1 MWSYKCSNDDDSI
14 KTETQQIN
22 VTVNAPITDLTAQ
35 SHSQCKNKT
44 LTPQQLTQQSL
55 KMFVEFWNNFE
66 LHHHMKSSNFHE
78 QKIGTLKKKKK
89 HDTKLK
95 TNKFNLSRA
104 RSRDWQTHRCRWT
117 TTTSSPGPMEHPR
130 RSPHPPSPAAAAS
143 HRPPA
148 RRRRRRTSRRGGRT
162 RPGGGRGGGG
172 SRGRRRLRRRRRA
185 RKSAAWSEKVVGVE
199 SVSVGGERVGIQR
212 FKSFK
217 FSTTFSFFLFSTKF
231 ALTFGFFF
239 FFKKKVACS
248 DFFFTLI
255 ELKIM

>member
-1 MWSYKCSNDDDSI
+1 MRLLQISPHNLIPNARIRPWHHNNSHNNHWRCSWNSGTISSSI
-14 KTETQQIN
+14 ITWNLQIFMN
-22 VTVNAPITDLTAQ
+22 RKLEP
-35 SHSQCKNKT
+35 
-44 LTPQQLTQQSL
+44 
-55 KMFVEFWNNFE
+55 W
-66 LHHHMKSSNFHE
+66 
-78 QKIGTLKKKKK
+78 KKKK

-104 RSRDWQTHRCRWT
+104 RSRDWQTHRRRST

-185 RKSAAWSEKVVGVE
+185 RKSAAWSEKVAGVE

-231 ALTFGFFF
+231 ALTFWFFF
-239 FFKKKVACS
+239 FF
-248 DFFFTLI
+248 
-255 ELKIM
+255 